1 MEDPFCAVHTFC
13 VRPDNNKDDKKQLW
27 QLLKSW
33 IKLWMQQRAW
43 QQVYIYGYTEKVWGL
58 KTRNL
63 ARRHGLFCGLIARG
77 KQKQSKR
84 RYRRIHAEKK
94 TRSKSRLTV
103 NNKLIDSN
111 LVIENRTL
119 SRFIKPVSGRIV
131 NKVNIATLERK
142 DIRGQFQN
150 QHFRSE

>member
-1 MEDPFCAVHTFC
+1 MH
-13 VRPDNNKDDKKQLW
+13 K
-27 QLLKSW
+27 
-33 IKLWMQQRAW
+33 
-43 QQVYIYGYTEKVWGL
+43 
-58 KTRNL
+58 
-63 ARRHGLFCGLIARG
+63 
-77 KQKQSKR
+77 
-84 RYRRIHAEKK
+84 KK

-150 QHFRSE
+150 EHFRSE